1 MICARH
7 GCERQARG
15 DDFCSVH
22 CCKVAMGVITDE
34 QDKVEKKE
42 ARVRRNEIRVDA
54 ENTSVNR
61 SRHIGPSRHKIR
73 RTSG

>member
-1 MICARH
+1 
-7 GCERQARG
+7 
-15 DDFCSVH
+15 
-22 CCKVAMGVITDE
+22 MGVITDE